1 MGCPAFSKATAASLT
16 VSASFASEA
25 VVVSGQF
32 GGTSGRQRPSVAT
45 CATVTREAG
54 GDQGRWLFGHSDAP
68 IPTDKAAFGCVSA
81 SRRVDSHTDG
91 ACANI
96 VTTGC

>member
-32 GGTSGRQRPSVAT
+32 GGTGGRQRPSVAT

-68 IPTDKAAFGCVSA
+68 KSDFRQTK
-81 SRRVDSHTDG
+81 RRLV
-91 ACANI
+91 A
-96 VTTGC
+96 